1 MGEINPST
9 IEAALP
15 FVGGVIGLLIGFGA
29 IPSANTPW
37 AEKTRKILRWGG
49 PALIAFAFLLFMM
62 GNTPESGQAE
72 TIVTGM
78 KAKMTVP
85 VRVDDDTR
93 LDDVRAISDKE
104 IGYFLTLTTVTKTQL
119 TSNPLALQ
127 LESNL
132 RAGACQNP
140 DYVKLFKA
148 GISLR
153 VVYQTVDHAEVIQV
167 ALTPGDCGF

>member
-1 MGEINPST
+1 MSNINAST
-9 IEAALP
+9 IEAAIP
-15 FVGGVIGLLIGFGA
+15 FVGGVVGILIGVGI

-37 AEKTRKILRWGG
+37 AEKAKKILRWGG
-49 PALIAFAFLLFMM
+49 PALIAFAIFLFMM
-62 GNTPESGQAE
+62 GSTPESGQAE

-78 KAKMTVP
+78 KAKMALP
-85 VRVDDDTR
+85 VLVDDDTQ
-93 LDDVRAISDKE
+93 LDDVRALSDKE

-119 TSNPLALQ
+119 TGNPLAHQ

-132 RAGACQNP
+132 RGGACQNP

-153 VVYQTVDHAEVIQV
+153 IAYQTVDNAEVIQV
-167 ALTPGDCGF
+167 VMAPGDCGF